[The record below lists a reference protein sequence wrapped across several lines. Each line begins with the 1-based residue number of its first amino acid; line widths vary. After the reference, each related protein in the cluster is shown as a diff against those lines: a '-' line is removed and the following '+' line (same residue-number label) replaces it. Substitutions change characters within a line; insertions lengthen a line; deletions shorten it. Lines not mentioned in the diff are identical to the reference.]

1 MTQEKVEKIREI
13 FPIGLIFC
21 FILLTLVFSCDD
33 RQGLDKPYDPS
44 KPVTVNAFFPDSGG
58 MASKVIIQGSNFG
71 GNADDVKVY
80 FNQKQAAVISSKSD
94 IMYVLVPR
102 QPGEVCSVS
111 VVIGKDSVVFD
122 QMFKYKTSV
131 VVTTVSSKPNSLGDD
146 DYIYDGT
153 LAEVAYGWVDYLV
166 VDKENNLFINQS
178 WPPRIIFVNEEQN
191 RSMVAYGPHPVTYW
205 QSFSQPTIDSEGS
218 VVYFPDEGNDWNGP
232 NRENFY
238 VLDPGTQW
246 ATSVRQ
252 MIHPS
257 EADQAAGVKDFY
269 VTNKDAFAYNPA
281 DGSIWTRSRE
291 SGQMIRFHT
300 KTRKGEAIENG
311 LMPGSEGKMIFHP
324 KEKNILYIAYTNRNC
339 IFTYNV
345 ETHEHTLFAGKQGVQ
360 GWRDGMRLEAEFN
373 YPEQITFD
381 GEGNLYIADA
391 YNHVIRKIAPDGLV
405 STVIGIGG
413 TAGYQDGSP
422 EEALLN
428 TPSGIAVNLD
438 GDIYIGDNGNK
449 CIRKLSIQ

>member
-1 MTQEKVEKIREI
+1 MIQEKVNNFGNS
-13 FPIGLIFC
+13 FPLGFMLC
-21 FILLTLVFSCDD
+21 FIMLTLIFSCDNQ
-33 RQGLDKPYDPS
+33 QGSDKPYDPS
-44 KPVTVNAFFPDSGG
+44 LPVTVSTFFPDSGG

-71 GNADDVKVY
+71 NNVDDVKVY

-102 QPGEVCSVS
+102 QPGDICEVS
-111 VVIGKDSVVFD
+111 VVIGTDSVVVD
-122 QMFKYKTSV
+122 QTFRYKTSV
-131 VVTTVSSKPNSLGDD
+131 VVTTVASKPNSLGDD

-153 LAEVAYGWVDYLV
+153 LAEVAYGWIDYLV

-178 WPPRIIFVNEEQN
+178 WPPRIIFINEEQN
-191 RSMVAYGPHPVTYW
+191 RSTVAYGPHPVTWW

-238 VLDPGTQW
+238 VLDPGSQW
-246 ATSVRQ
+246 AASVRQ

-269 VTNKDAFAYNPA
+269 VTNKDAFAYNPS

-291 SGQMIRFHT
+291 SGQMIRFHA

-311 LMPGSEGKMIFHP
+311 IMPGSEGKLLFHP
-324 KEKNILYIAYTNRNC
+324 TEKNMLYIAYTNRNC

-345 ETHEHTLFAGKQGVQ
+345 ETHAHTLFAGKQGVQ
-360 GWRDGMRLEAEFN
+360 GWRDGTRLEAEFN

-381 GEGNLYIADA
+381 AEGNLYVADA
-391 YNHVIRKIAPDGLV
+391 NNHVIRKIATNGLV

>member
-1 MTQEKVEKIREI
+1 MHTAVGETNIRSL
-13 FPIGLIFC
+13 GWLILC
-21 FILLTLVFSCDD
+21 SLLFAFVFSCNDH
-33 RQGLDKPYDPS
+33 QNSEKPYDSS
-44 KPVTVNAFFPDSGG
+44 KPVTVNSFFPDSGG

-71 GNADDVKVY
+71 NDAEAVKVY
-80 FNQKQAAVISSKSD
+80 FNQKQAAVITSSGD
-94 IMYVLVPR
+94 ILYVLVPR
-102 QPGEVCSVS
+102 QPGEDCTVS
-111 VVIGKDSVVFD
+111 VVVGKDSVVFD
-122 QMFKYKTSV
+122 KTFKYKTSI
-131 VVTTVSSKPNSLGDD
+131 VVTTVASKPNSLGDD
-146 DYIYDGT
+146 DYIYDGA
-153 LAEVAYGWVDYLV
+153 LAEVAYGWIDYLV

-178 WPPRIIFVNEEQN
+178 WPPRIIFINEEQN
-191 RSMVAYGPHPVTYW
+191 RSTVAFGPHPETWW
-205 QSFSQPTIDSEGS
+205 QSFSQPTIDGEGS

-246 ATSVRQ
+246 AASIRQ

-257 EADQAAGVKDFY
+257 EADQASGVKDFY
-269 VTNKDAFAYNPA
+269 VTNKDAFAFNPA

-291 SGQMIRFHT
+291 SGQMIRFHA

-311 LMPGSEGKMIFHP
+311 IMPGSESKMVFHP
-324 KEKNILYIAYTNRNC
+324 KEKNIMYISYTQRNC

-360 GWRDGMRLEAEFN
+360 GWRDGTRLEAEFSH
-373 YPEQITFD
+373 PEQITFD
-381 GEGNLYIADA
+381 AEGNLYIADA
-391 YNHVIRKIAPDGLV
+391 GNHVIRKIETNGLV

-413 TAGYQDGSP
+413 TSGYQDGNP

-428 TPSGIAVNLD
+428 SPSGVAVNLD